1 MANLTAFEFLDRQ
14 AQPASPAAI
23 NVIYGDEPFLKR
35 QVLARI
41 QQMVLGDDPEVA
53 ATTFDGA
60 AAIWRNVADE
70 LATLSLFG
78 AGRPRLV
85 VVDAADSRGPQG
97 QDSFLSRSRHLLET
111 YITQPVS
118 SGVLVLLV
126 QAWPANTRLFKALT
140 NSGLQ
145 IAARAPQQTGRG
157 AKGVDEKAVEE
168 WIIQW
173 AQSRHQIVVASPAAR
188 ILLQLVGPHFGL
200 IDQELAKL
208 ALFVTPEQSVTDQL
222 VEQVTGGWQ
231 SKTMWEVLA
240 AAASGETAIALE
252 HLDHLLHSGQH
263 PNALFGQ
270 ISWSLRRFAT
280 ATQCFQPPRKGSPE
294 SVANALQTALQQAG
308 VRDWP
313 KGNLRSSAAQLKQL
327 GSARAK
333 QLLTWLLEADLALKG
348 SHANI
353 HRARF
358 VLEQLFLKM
367 SKTAR
372 V

>member
-1 MANLTAFEFLDRQ
+1 MANLTAFEFLDPQ
-14 AQPASPAAI
+14 DQPASPAAI

-35 QVLARI
+35 QALARI
-41 QQMVLGDDPEVA
+41 QQLVLGDDPEIA
-53 ATTFDGA
+53 STTFDGA
-60 AAIWRNVADE
+60 TALWRNVADE

-78 AGRPRLV
+78 AGKPRLV
-85 VVDAADSRGPQG
+85 VIDAADSRGPQG

-126 QAWPANTRLFKALT
+126 NSWPANTRLFKALT
-140 NSGLQ
+140 NTGLQ
-145 IAARAPQQTGRG
+145 IAARAPQQSGRG
-157 AKGVDEKAVEE
+157 AKGVDEQAVEN
-168 WIIQW
+168 WIVQW
-173 AQSRHQIVVASPAAR
+173 AQSRHQIVVAATAAR
-188 ILLQLVGPHFGL
+188 TLLQLVGPHFGL
-200 IDQELAKL
+200 LDQELAKL
-208 ALFVTPEQSVTDQL
+208 ALFVTPEEPVADQL
-222 VEQVTGGWQ
+222 VAQVTGGWQ
-231 SKTMWEVLA
+231 NKTMWEVLA

-252 HLDHLLHSGQH
+252 HLDHLLQSGQH

-280 ATQCFQPPRKGSPE
+280 ATQYFQPPRNGSPE
-294 SVANALQTALQQAG
+294 SVGNALQTALQQAG

-313 KGNLRSSAAQLKQL
+313 KGNLRSAAAQLRQL

-348 SHANI
+348 SHANV

-358 VLEQLFLKM
+358 VLEKLFLKM
-367 SKTAR
+367 SKAAR

>member
-1 MANLTAFEFLDRQ
+1 MANLTAFEFLDTQ
-14 AQPASPAAI
+14 SHSNAPAAI

-35 QVLARI
+35 QALAHI
-41 QQMVLGDDPEVA
+41 QQRVLGDDPDVA

-60 AAIWRNVADE
+60 TAHWRNVIDE

-78 AGRPRLV
+78 AGKPRLV

-97 QDSFLSRSRHLLET
+97 QESFLSRCRPLLES
-111 YITQPVS
+111 YISQPVS
-118 SGVLVLLV
+118 SGILVLLV
-126 QAWPANTRLFKALT
+126 QSWPANTRLFKALT
-140 NSGLQ
+140 KTGLQ
-145 IAARAPQQTGRG
+145 IAARAPQRSGRG
-157 AKGVDEKAVEE
+157 AKGVDESAVVE
-168 WIIQW
+168 WIVQW
-173 AQSRHQIVVASPAAR
+173 AQSRHQIVIASVAAEV
-188 ILLQLVGPHFGL
+188 LLQLVGPHFGL
-200 IDQELAKL
+200 LDQELAKL
-208 ALFVTPEQSVTDQL
+208 ALFVTSEQPVTDQL

-231 SKTMWEVLA
+231 NKTMWEVLA

-252 HLDHLLHSGQH
+252 QLDHLLHSGQH

-280 ATQCFQPPRKGSPE
+280 ATQCFQPPRTSSPE

-313 KGNLRSSAAQLKQL
+313 KGNLRIAAAQLKQL

-333 QLLTWLLEADLALKG
+333 RLLAWLLEADLALKG
-348 SHANI
+348 SHGNT

-367 SKTAR
+367 SKTAKT
-372 V
+372 